1 MLNFFQIAVI
11 AVGIAI
17 VVVLLVL
24 VRAYSKLRLEYR
36 ALANSLNAS
45 NNDIAGLC
53 SAALTVNSRL
63 TSSEEM
69 LRELSAALAQIQHQN
84 QNPVDQQQA
93 ESSDTSY
100 RAVIQNARSGASI
113 NELMHNCGLSRDEAA
128 LLIRLHGS
136 AEPLQ

>member
-11 AVGIAI
+11 AVGITI

-24 VRAYSKLRLEYR
+24 VHAYSKLRLEYR

-45 NNDIAGLC
+45 NHDIAGLC

-63 TSSEEM
+63 TSAEE
-69 LRELSAALAQIQHQN
+69 LLSELSAALAEIQHQN
-84 QNPVDQQQA
+84 PVGHQQA

-100 RAVIQNARSGASI
+100 RAVIQKARSGASI

-136 AEPLQ
+136 TEPL

>member
-69 LRELSAALAQIQHQN
+69 LRELSAALAEIQHQN
-84 QNPVDQQQA
+84 PVGQHQA